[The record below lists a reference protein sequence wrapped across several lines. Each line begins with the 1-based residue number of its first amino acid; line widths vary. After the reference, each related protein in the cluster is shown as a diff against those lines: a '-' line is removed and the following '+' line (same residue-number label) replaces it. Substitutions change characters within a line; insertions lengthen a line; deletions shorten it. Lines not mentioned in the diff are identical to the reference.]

1 LGSTARARELLRGSR
16 FQKFSS
22 HSKGRSR
29 FWKMASESRYR
40 QVLCSLR
47 MVEMTG
53 AFFHEAR
60 RSSGFSMATK

>member
-1 LGSTARARELLRGSR
+1 
-16 FQKFSS
+16 
-22 HSKGRSR
+22 
-29 FWKMASESRYR
+29 MASESRYR
-40 QVLCSLR
+40 HVLCFLR